1 MGAPLGTAEDL
12 FGETGWG
19 SPIRAV
25 SPTEECSVK
34 RAAKSPVTM
43 RTKQRFLAAFSGGA
57 MERTAR
63 DRAEG
68 PRRSD
73 QPVGNPRA
81 ARSAPELAVLLLEL
95 ASIVK
100 ARAFFAPGDAKLAHA
115 FERCLRT
122 WRSDLARHGQLE
134 LAVSAGG
141 FREIGGGGV
150 LQHARLAD
158 LLDELRSRGVKAL
171 CFEREMDGD
180 ALAGF
185 VNLLADASTRG
196 SSGEAFAA
204 RLRLHVPVG
213 ISLEA
218 EAIAPEAHAVRAPAA
233 TPLATPHKAAEATAP
248 TASEPELPV
257 MQIAAQPLA
266 NAEADSDTLPL
277 DAPVGASS
285 LDALLDE
292 LGDCQSAASYL
303 DLTRRAITEAERARD
318 AEVLFRVIDLLA
330 EHVEAKEQRLGEIAR
345 SFLTTL
351 CQGAA
356 MSDLLERA
364 ARGESTEQ
372 IRAAQILAL
381 VGEAAAVAVLDR
393 MSAYPEPVQRER
405 LVPLLL
411 ALGDR
416 AVPELMERLERVER
430 EHARTAV
437 HVLGM
442 MQHPGAVARLSD
454 LALGSDPQLREEA
467 ARALVRIGSEDA
479 IGGLA
484 RALRGDRAREV
495 VISSIQHLGGTA
507 SAHAVAPLGHA
518 LERALE
524 AKDVELSKE
533 ILRALGRVGRPEAN
547 LIFGSLMRRK
557 AGLTG
562 RWLKDVKVAAASA
575 LATVPGDQAVA
586 LLAEALE
593 SREEP
598 LRKAAQRAL
607 DRRAESVAR
616 GPAERRVR

>member
-19 SPIRAV
+19 NPICAV

-34 RAAKSPVTM
+34 RAAKSLVTM

-63 DRAEG
+63 DRADG
-68 PRRSD
+68 PHPSD
-73 QPVGNPRA
+73 QPVGSPRA

-122 WRSDLARHGQLE
+122 WRSDLARHGALE

-141 FREIGGGGV
+141 FREIGGGGL

-158 LLDELRSRGVKAL
+158 LLGELRSRGVKEL

-185 VNLLADASTRG
+185 VNLLADASTHG

-213 ISLEA
+213 ISLEG

-233 TPLATPHKAAEATAP
+233 SPLVTPHESAEETAP
-248 TASEPELPV
+248 AASEPELPV
-257 MQIAAQPLA
+257 MEVAVLPLA
-266 NAEADSDTLPL
+266 DAEADSDTLPL
-277 DAPVGASS
+277 DAPAGASS
-285 LDALLDE
+285 LDTLLDE
-292 LGDCQSAASYL
+292 LGDCQNAASYL

-416 AVPELMERLERVER
+416 AVPALMERLERVER

-442 MQHPGAVARLSD
+442 MQHPGAVPRLSD
-454 LALGSDPQLREEA
+454 LALGSDPLLREEA

-479 IGGLA
+479 VGGLA

-495 VISSIQHLGGTA
+495 VISSIQHLGVTA

-547 LIFGSLMRRK
+547 VIFGSLMRRK